1 MMLFWLFEQYLKYME
16 VFNQELGFPHIVEV
30 LVSSFNSLLGYPN

>member
-30 LVSSFNSLLGYPN
+30 FVSSFNSILGYPN